1 MTLPATVEP
10 CLLTF
15 AAFRAGFV
23 TVLDRLLLDA
33 LDPHAGLPR
42 RPGLFDCFPLL
53 DGVASQIQ
61 LECLLQT
68 WSRWRAGFPGGESE
82 LDECVRYACWEAL
95 ARVSPPEQNRML
107 QAVLRVLPGNVEL
120 PADHWLRSRVR
131 CRQIAD
137 DQGPENSLLRAL
149 LPLDRPESADPVGQ
163 SLRDPEHDDLL
174 SLTGRWAAIR
184 HMVLGSEGLLTED
197 EQGILRAYFEEH
209 PGLVR
214 S

>member
-1 MTLPATVEP
+1 MTLPATAEP

-33 LDPHAGLPR
+33 LDPHAGLPG

-68 WSRWRAGFPGGESE
+68 WSRWRAGFPEGESE

-95 ARVSPPEQNRML
+95 ARFSPPEQKRRL
-107 QAVLRVLPGNVEL
+107 QAVLKVLPGNVGL
-120 PADHWLRSRVR
+120 HADHWLRSRVR

-137 DQGPENSLLRAL
+137 DQGLESPLYRAL
-149 LPLDRPESADPVGQ
+149 LPLDRPESAGPVGQ
-163 SLRDPEHDDLL
+163 GLRGPEHDDLL
-174 SLTGRWAAIR
+174 SLTGRWAAVR
-184 HMVLGSEGLLTED
+184 HVVLGSEGLLTDD